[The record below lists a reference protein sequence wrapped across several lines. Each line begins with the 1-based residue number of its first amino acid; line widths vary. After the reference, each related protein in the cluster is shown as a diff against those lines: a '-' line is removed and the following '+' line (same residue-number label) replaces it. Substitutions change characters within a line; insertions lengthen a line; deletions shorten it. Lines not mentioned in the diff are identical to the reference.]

1 MTSRKKPQKK
11 SSKVP
16 FYVGGGI
23 AALLLIAFITTGLGS
38 DDDTNGNGNGG
49 TDLQEYADVSVTG
62 GALPPFS
69 QDTTDGAVG
78 LAMPEV
84 TGESFDGTPVS
95 ITNDG
100 RAKVILFLAHW

>member
-23 AALLLIAFITTGLGS
+23 AALLLIAFITTGIGGG
-38 DDDTNGNGNGG
+38 DGGNENGG

-84 TGESFDGTPVS
+84 TGESFDGTPVT

>member
-1 MTSRKKPQKK
+1 MTSRKKPQQK

-23 AALLLIAFITTGLGS
+23 LALLLIAFITTGLTG
-38 DDDTNGNGNGG
+38 DDNGNGSSNA
-49 TDLQEYADVSVTG
+49 QEYADVSVSG
-62 GALPPFS
+62 GSLPPLPEEGA
-69 QDTTDGAVG
+69 DPAVG
-78 LAMPEV
+78 MTMPEV
-84 TGESFDGTPVS
+84 TGESFDGTPVT

>member
-1 MTSRKKPQKK
+1 MTSRKKPQNK

-23 AALLLIAFITTGLGS
+23 LALLLIAFITTGLSGEGS
-38 DDDTNGNGNGG
+38 GNGDG
-49 TDLQEYADVSVTG
+49 TPGAQEFAGVTITG

-69 QDTTDGAVG
+69 QDTADGSVG
-78 LAMPEV
+78 LPMPEV
-84 TGESFDGTPVS
+84 VGESFDGSSVS

-100 RAKVILFLAHW
+100 RPKVLLLLAHW